1 MKQLRNKV
9 QLIGHLGNDP
19 EIKEISGG
27 KKIAKWSLATNE
39 SYRTAEGETK
49 KETQWHHIVAWGKL
63 AEIAEKYLQKGQ
75 EICVEGKLTNRSY
88 EDKNGETKYFTEIV
102 ANEVL
107 MLGKKAS

>member
-9 QLIGHLGNDP
+9 QLIGHLGSDP

-49 KETQWHHIVAWGKL
+49 KETQWHNIVAWGKL

-88 EDKNGETKYFTEIV
+88 EDKNGETRYFTEIV
-102 ANEVL
+102 ANDVL